1 MSTLPTAVVSVTID
15 APYDTVAAYVA
26 DPARAHEWATEFFA
40 GPLTPAA
47 DGEWVAEVPMMGGPT
62 RYRQETALEHG
73 VIDLFL
79 APQGAPF
86 GPPLPVRLLRN
97 GDGVD
102 VLYVLTRFP
111 GAQDEQWEAG
121 LASMRRELTN
131 LKKNLEPRD

>member
-1 MSTLPTAVVSVTID
+1 MSTLPTAVVTVTIE

-40 GPLTPAA
+40 GPLVPAA
-47 DGEWVAEVPMMGGPT
+47 DGEWVAEVPMMGGTT

-79 APQGAPF
+79 APKGAPF
-86 GPPLPVRLLRN
+86 GAPLPVRLLRN
-97 GDGVD
+97 SDGVD
-102 VLYVLTRFP
+102 VLYVLARFP
-111 GAQDEQWEAG
+111 GTKDEQWEAG

-131 LKKNLEPRD
+131 LKKKLEARD